1 MEEIKLIT
9 LIFASTDCESL
20 IRKML
25 VLDPLR
31 RYTIEQIKRHRWMTI
46 EVMEPIEVES
56 SSGGT
61 SSVEPNEQ
69 ILKLMTTLGI
79 DAQKTRESL
88 KVSLYFI
95 TSIKCLY
102 PSHMHIKT
110 NLDPAE
116 PTSTHI
122 YQALAILFRP

>member
-1 MEEIKLIT
+1 
-9 LIFASTDCESL
+9 
-20 IRKML
+20 
-25 VLDPLR
+25 
-31 RYTIEQIKRHRWMTI
+31 MTI

-88 KVSLYFI
+88 KVSVLYFKI
-95 TSIKCLY
+95 SAIST
-102 PSHMHIKT
+102 H
-110 NLDPAE
+110 NLRDTE
-116 PTSTHI
+116 PTPYTQSLDKKPYI
-122 YQALAILFRP
+122 SE